1 MYVIVNIFSYKL
13 LMLLILASTLFQD
26 IETGRKKW
34 QQMYKRKYF
43 RICHMKLIFLF
54 SLTVTSCYT
63 IEKKEKKLSVDFL
76 LM

>member
-34 QQMYKRKYF
+34 QQMYERKYF
-43 RICHMKLIFLF
+43 RICHMKLIYV
-54 SLTVTSCYT
+54 LTNCNQLLHNR
-63 IEKKEKKLSVDFL
+63 KKKKKLSVDFL